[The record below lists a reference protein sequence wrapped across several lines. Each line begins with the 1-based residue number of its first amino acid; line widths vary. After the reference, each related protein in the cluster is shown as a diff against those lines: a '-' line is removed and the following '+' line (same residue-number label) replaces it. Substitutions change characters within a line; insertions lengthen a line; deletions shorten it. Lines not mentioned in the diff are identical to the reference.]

1 MSTQDPATAPSGIGP
16 GWFPA
21 IRAADVAAGPVAV
34 RAGTRRYVA
43 FRPEPGGPISV
54 LSARCPHRLVDLAH
68 ADVVQGRLRC
78 PYHGWQFDPDG
89 NCAQVPSN
97 GPDAGVPPR
106 ADLDRPWRVRELGG
120 VVWVA
125 PVDPSLAS
133 DHSEHVSPGDGR
145 DPDQSRSGA
154 GSGLASS
161 RPVRRG
167 APARGDPDVGPA
179 TGSHLAAVPR
189 RRRNPADPPAAG
201 GRHRGV
207 RPGLGSAPDSAGRPA
222 GLSGR
227 RGSAVRRGLAAARAV
242 RITGRGA
249 GRELP
254 GRRALPVR
262 PRRHLRCGRGALR
275 TNRSRW

>member
-1 MSTQDPATAPSGIGP
+1 MSLHDNAFSQPARGGAMSTQDPATAPSGIGP

-54 LSARCPHRLVDLAH
+54 LSARCPHHLVDLAH

-133 DHSEHVSPGDGR
+133 DHSEHVDHRATEEILTNLDPALEAAWHPLALSDEVPLPGATPMSARLLGR
-145 DPDQSRSGA
+145 TW
-154 GSGLASS
+154 
-161 RPVRRG
+161 RG
-167 APARGDPDVGPA
+167 CPAPATQP
-179 TGSHLAAVPR
+179 
-189 RRRNPADPPAAG
+189 
-201 GRHRGV
+201 
-207 RPGLGSAPDSAGRPA
+207 
-222 GLSGR
+222 
-227 RGSAVRRGLAAARAV
+227 
-242 RITGRGA
+242 
-249 GRELP
+249 
-254 GRRALPVR
+254 
-262 PRRHLRCGRGALR
+262 
-275 TNRSRW
+275 